1 MAERADAFAVA
12 HPDTDVGYNIMAG
25 KLTQLVEEGRGVAVQ
40 QHQARVGIHAA
51 AERKRELRREIMMGP
66 IAHMAA
72 VAKLA
77 AGEQR
82 DLGNSFIFK
91 PNSDSYLEFQTI
103 ARTMAA
109 TAQTHKE
116 LLTKHGM
123 SESLLGELVQMLGE
137 FDEAVTLGDS
147 GRVAGVGAT
156 RRLDVL
162 ATEIARVVRVM
173 DGRNQQRFRNDQEN
187 LFKWIS
193 AKTVLGRRR
202 RGSSSTTPEDTPT
215 SLKDSLSPP
224 PPDDV
229 RPAA

>member
-1 MAERADAFAVA
+1 MAERAEAFSVA

-40 QHQARVGIHAA
+40 QHQARLNIRAA
-51 AERKRELRREIMMGP
+51 AEQKRKLRREIMMRP

-77 AGEQR
+77 AGEQH
-82 DLGNSFIFK
+82 DLATSFIFK

-116 LLTKHGM
+116 LLIKHGM
-123 SESLLGELVQMLGE
+123 SESLLDELVQMLGD
-137 FDEAVTLGDS
+137 FDEAISLGDT
-147 GRVAGVGAT
+147 GRSAGVGAT
-156 RRLDVL
+156 RRLDGL
-162 ATEIARVVRVM
+162 ATEIARIVRVM
-173 DGRNQQRFRNDQEN
+173 DGRNQQRFRNDLEN
-187 LFKWIS
+187 LAKWIS

-202 RGSSSTTPEDTPT
+202 RSSGPTSPEDTPT
-215 SLKDSLSPP
+215 SLKDTTPESPST
-224 PPDDV
+224 DV